1 MGGSWLGH
9 AREGTAERGGRP
21 EEPRLMEQYLREA
34 SDVWGYT
41 TECGGINRGDPPRGV
56 APRGVPEV
64 DPDTRGCITHTLEH
78 VRKYCHYFTGG
89 AKRRSATYRQPSLGM
104 VVTYTHKTPR
114 DDCPIR
120 KVMFHCSIW
129 KKGHLTVKRGSRD
142 FPSMYSGLSMPAMSS
157 IVGAK
162 SMASATAS
170 VSVPGMIPGPRII
183 RGTL

>member
-1 MGGSWLGH
+1 MTYGDIRPSVEGST
-9 AREGTAERGGRP
+9 EGT
-21 EEPRLMEQYLREA
+21 
-34 SDVWGYT
+34 
-41 TECGGINRGDPPRGV
+41 PPRGV

-120 KVMFHCSIW
+120 KVMPI
-129 KKGHLTVKRGSRD
+129 
-142 FPSMYSGLSMPAMSS
+142 LS
-157 IVGAK
+157 
-162 SMASATAS
+162 S
-170 VSVPGMIPGPRII
+170 VLLLIGFS
-183 RGTL
+183 